1 MKKIDLRIEDT
12 KNTVKYEPVLNSI
25 CFKGLTPLELNI
37 FFSMIYRL
45 KDNETNEVVL
55 TFDEIKTL
63 SQYDKSR
70 RDSARFKSHLN
81 NVYNKILKIDFRIDN
96 DEVEGYGNLF
106 SHFLVS
112 KTEPIITMKVNKEFA
127 YIFNELSLYTSF
139 DLLEYTNL
147 KSAYSK
153 KIFTL
158 IKQFEKTGW
167 VEIKYQEFR
176 ELLDIPKSYYPKD
189 IERQILKPVENELSQ
204 YFKKFKYIKK
214 MFGNKINSIKFT
226 WDITKPTPE
235 LYEPAVNPK
244 TELKKDYNKFQK
256 ELPVVNRATEKST
269 LEFQQKQEESQ
280 KKSKKRD
287 KEISE
292 KYNNFLNLSDQIKE
306 RIEEKIYINF
316 LEKAEATDNKTMRGI
331 FEKSKKA
338 LICEEYEEILEEIEN
353 EKVLEEQESINTDE
367 KILEEPKQTLEKF
380 EEENPIGWEQKTFI
394 IEPNI
399 EPKTEVELVVEKII
413 KTMFPFL
420 EDELLNSDDI
430 DYIKSTLRR
439 KKMYKEIE
447 LFDLFIENKQTT
459 VVDSSNIYKD
469 EKCLG
474 LSEFGKD
481 YIENYIKEHQL
492 EHLLISEKTKK
503 ELKGSARENRLIK
516 LYKNNFKIN

>member
-1 MKKIDLRIEDT
+1 MSKIDLRIEDT

-70 RDSARFKSHLN
+70 RDSARFKNHLN

-127 YIFNELSLYTSF
+127 YIFNELSIYTSF

-147 KSAYSK
+147 KSTYSK

-176 ELLDIPKSYYPKD
+176 ELLDIPNSYYPKD
-189 IERQILKPVENELSQ
+189 IERRVLIPVENELNQ
-204 YFKKFKYIKK
+204 YFKKFKYVKK
-214 MFGNKINSIKFT
+214 LFGNKINAIKFT

-235 LYEPAVNPK
+235 LYEPPVNPK
-244 TELKKDYNKFQK
+244 TELKKDYNKFKK
-256 ELPVVNRATEKST
+256 ELPVVNRATEKT
-269 LEFQQKQEESQ
+269 AIEYQKKQEENQ
-280 KKSKKRD
+280 KKSQEIE
-287 KEISE
+287 KEINE
-292 KYNNFLNLSDQIKE
+292 KYSNYLELSEEIK
-306 RIEEKIYINF
+306 RKIEEKIYNKF
-316 LEKAEATDNKTMRGI
+316 LENSNAIDNKTMRGI
-331 FEKSKKA
+331 FEKSKKSW
-338 LICEEYEEILEEIEN
+338 IVEDYEEILEELEKEN
-353 EKVLEEQESINTDE
+353 ILEEQELIQVDE
-367 KILEEPKQTLEKF
+367 KIPEEPKQTLEKI

-394 IEPNI
+394 IEP
-399 EPKTEVELVVEKII
+399 KTEVELEAEKII
-413 KTMFPFL
+413 KTIFPFL
-420 EDELLNSDDI
+420 DEELLDEDI
-430 DYIKSTLRR
+430 NYIRSTLRR
-439 KKMYKEIE
+439 KKMYKELEI
-447 LFDLFIENKQTT
+447 FDLFIENKQTT
-459 VVDSSNIYKD
+459 VVDPRNIYKD

-474 LSEFGKD
+474 LSDFGKD
-481 YIENYIKEHQL
+481 YIENYIKEHNL
-492 EHLLISEKTKK
+492 EHLVISEKTKK

-516 LYKNNFKIN
+516 LYKNNFKIKEL

>member
-1 MKKIDLRIEDT
+1 MSKIDLRIEDT

-70 RDSARFKSHLN
+70 RDSARFKNHLN

-127 YIFNELSLYTSF
+127 YIFNELSIYTSF

-147 KSAYSK
+147 KSTYSK

-176 ELLDIPKSYYPKD
+176 ELLDIPNSYYPKD
-189 IERQILKPVENELSQ
+189 IERRVLIPVENELNQ
-204 YFKKFKYIKK
+204 YFKTFKYVKK
-214 MFGNKINSIKFT
+214 LFGNKINAIKFT

-235 LYEPAVNPK
+235 LYEPPVNPK
-244 TELKKDYNKFQK
+244 TELKKDYNKFKK
-256 ELPVVNRATEKST
+256 ELPVVNRATEKT
-269 LEFQQKQEESQ
+269 AIEYQKKQEENQ
-280 KKSKKRD
+280 KKSQEIE
-287 KEISE
+287 KEINE
-292 KYNNFLNLSDQIKE
+292 KYSNYLELSEEIK
-306 RIEEKIYINF
+306 RKIEEKIYNKF
-316 LEKAEATDNKTMRGI
+316 LENSNAIDNKTMRGI
-331 FEKSKKA
+331 FEKSKKSW
-338 LICEEYEEILEEIEN
+338 IVEDYEEILEELEKEN
-353 EKVLEEQESINTDE
+353 ILEEQELIQVDE
-367 KILEEPKQTLEKF
+367 KIPEEPKQTLEKI

-394 IEPNI
+394 IEP
-399 EPKTEVELVVEKII
+399 KTEVELEAEKII
-413 KTMFPFL
+413 KTIFPFL
-420 EDELLNSDDI
+420 DEELLDEDI
-430 DYIKSTLRR
+430 NYIRSTLRR
-439 KKMYKEIE
+439 KKMYKELEI
-447 LFDLFIENKQTT
+447 FDLFIENKQTT
-459 VVDSSNIYKD
+459 VVDSKNIYKD

-474 LSEFGKD
+474 LSEFGKN
-481 YIENYIKEHQL
+481 YIENYIKENQL

>member
-1 MKKIDLRIEDT
+1 MKETDLRKENT
-12 KNTVKYEPVLNSI
+12 KNIVKYEPVLNSI

-70 RDSARFKSHLN
+70 RDPTRFKNHLQ
-81 NVYNKILKIDFRIDN
+81 NVYNKILKIDFKIET
-96 DEVEGYGNLF
+96 DEVEGFGNLF
-106 SHFLVS
+106 SHFLIS
-112 KTEPIITMKVNKEFA
+112 KAEPIITMKVNKEFA

-394 IEPNI
+394 IK
-399 EPKTEVELVVEKII
+399 PKTEVELEVEKII

-503 ELKGSARENRLIK
+503 ELKGSARENRLIN